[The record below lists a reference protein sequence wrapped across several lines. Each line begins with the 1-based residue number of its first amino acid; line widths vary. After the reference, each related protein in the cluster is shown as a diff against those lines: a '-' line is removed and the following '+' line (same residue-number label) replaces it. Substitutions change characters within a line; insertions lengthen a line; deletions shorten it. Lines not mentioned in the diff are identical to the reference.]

1 MCTRAM
7 QPVRGRCAR
16 CCWQAHV
23 APLLKKHERFYAR
36 QRRPSDA
43 EVTVT
48 DVAGSRG
55 IERKRGRGSGTDC
68 ERARVGRCP
77 TGGE

>member
-1 MCTRAM
+1 MNAAAGPRA
-7 QPVRGRCAR
+7 AT
-16 CCWQAHV
+16 V

-68 ERARVGRCP
+68 ERARVGCCP